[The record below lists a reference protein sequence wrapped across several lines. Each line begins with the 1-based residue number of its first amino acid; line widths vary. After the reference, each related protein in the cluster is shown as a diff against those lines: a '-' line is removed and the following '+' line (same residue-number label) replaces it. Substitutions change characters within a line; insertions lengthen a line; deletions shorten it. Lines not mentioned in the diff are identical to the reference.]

1 MFSNKGGAAF
11 SIRRKG
17 LFLSVQAWF
26 LNLGLDKCV
35 LKNLRNTLWTKTI
48 PGASPKRFCI
58 YSFCPGTPLIFH
70 PCFHSKRNM
79 SVTHRLV
86 VHRLC
91 FKNFFGVI
99 EQHQIKTSKL
109 KIGGDDEFERL
120 IIFGA
125 EGNGVVQN
133 IVFYIS
139 IIIYLLVLLEMVKC
153 KLIGAFI
160 YFNIS

>member
-1 MFSNKGGAAF
+1 
-11 SIRRKG
+11 
-17 LFLSVQAWF
+17 
-26 LNLGLDKCV
+26 
-35 LKNLRNTLWTKTI
+35 
-48 PGASPKRFCI
+48 
-58 YSFCPGTPLIFH
+58 
-70 PCFHSKRNM
+70 M